1 MKVLFIGGTGV
12 ISTACTHLAVE
23 RGIDVTLLN
32 RGRHSARPP
41 AGVNTLAVDIE
52 DGPAVTHALAH
63 ASFDAVVDWIA
74 FEPAHVERDIALFRG
89 RTRQYIFISSASAYQ
104 KPASHYLITESTPL
118 ANPRSEEHTSE
129 LQSLRHLVC
138 RLLFFND
145 TAPTEIYT
153 LSLHDALPIYIFI
166 SSASAYQ
173 KPASHYL
180 ITESTPLAN
189 PYWVYAQQKIACE
202 ERLMRTYREEGFP
215 VTIVR
220 PSLTYGDTQIALA
233 INSWAKSYTVV
244 DRMRRGKKVIVPGDG
259 SSLWVI
265 THNTDFAKG
274 LVGLLAREQTIGHA
288 FHITS
293 DEVMC
298 WDQWYRLT
306 AEAAGVEPRLVHIPS
321 DFIAACVPEARGGLL
336 GDKAVSVVFDNTKIK
351 RFVPGYCA
359 TVPFTQGIRQTMAW
373 FDADP
378 ARQQIDDEAN
388 ARWDNLIEAYQSRFH
403 EAVRYFRH

>member
-1 MKVLFIGGTGV
+1 MKVLFIGGTGI
-12 ISTACTHLAVE
+12 ISTACTRLALD
-23 RGIDVTLLN
+23 RGIDLTLLN
-32 RGRHSARPP
+32 RGRRTVPMP
-41 AGVNTLAVDIE
+41 AGAKTLTADIDDAVAVSQAL
-52 DGPAVTHALAH
+52 DG

-74 FEPAHVERDIALFRG
+74 FEPKHVERDIALFRG

-104 KPASHYLITESTPL
+104 KPAT
-118 ANPRSEEHTSE
+118 
-129 LQSLRHLVC
+129 
-138 RLLFFND
+138 
-145 TAPTEIYT
+145 
-153 LSLHDALPIYIFI
+153 
-166 SSASAYQ
+166 
-173 KPASHYL
+173 HYL

-189 PYWVYAQQKIACE
+189 PYWDYAQQKIACE
-202 ERLMRTYREEGFP
+202 ERLMRAYREEGFP
-215 VTIVR
+215 ITIVR
-220 PSLTYGDTQIALA
+220 PSLTYGDSQITLA
-233 INSWAKSYTVV
+233 INSWTRSYTVV

-274 LVGLLAREQTIGHA
+274 LVGLLAREQAVGHA

-306 AEAAGVEPRLVHIPS
+306 AEASGVEPHLVHIPS

-336 GDKAVSVVFDNTKIK
+336 GDKAGSVVFDNTKIK

-359 TVPFTQGIRQTMAW
+359 TVPFTQGIRRTIAW

-378 ARQQIDDEAN
+378 ARRQIDDQAN
-388 ARWDNLIEAYQSRFH
+388 TLWDKLLEAYERGTE
-403 EAVRYFRH
+403 EALRSFRTL